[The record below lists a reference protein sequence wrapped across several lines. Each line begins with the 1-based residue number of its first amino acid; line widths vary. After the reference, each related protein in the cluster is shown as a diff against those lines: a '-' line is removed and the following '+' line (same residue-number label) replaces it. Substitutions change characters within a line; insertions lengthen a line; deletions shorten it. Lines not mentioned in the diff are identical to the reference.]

1 MDAIIFVLLFLSVIC
16 VLFLLKEVFFATKKE
31 IKPVD
36 RIPSGHAGYYPGA
49 RTTSKELK
57 LNEVITKR
65 RYFNVSDITDFDP
78 IKKLML
84 KGYLNGYKYVF
95 YKGHK
100 IEVPEV
106 WK

>member
-1 MDAIIFVLLFLSVIC
+1 MDTIIFVLLFLSVIC
-16 VLFLLKEVFFATKKE
+16 VLFLLKEVFFATKKD
-31 IKPVD
+31 IKSVD
-36 RIPSGHAGYYPGA
+36 RIPSGRAGYNPGT

-57 LNEVITKR
+57 LNDIIAKR
-65 RYFNVSDITDFDP
+65 RYFDVSDITDFDP

-84 KGYLNGYKYVF
+84 KGYIKGYKYVF
-95 YKGHK
+95 YKGYK